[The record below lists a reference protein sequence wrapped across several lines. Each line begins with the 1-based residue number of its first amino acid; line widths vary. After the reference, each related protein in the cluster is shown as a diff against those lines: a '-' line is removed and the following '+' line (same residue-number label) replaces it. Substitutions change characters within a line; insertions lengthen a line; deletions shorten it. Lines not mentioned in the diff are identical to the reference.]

1 MVLQHALL
9 RLRFIFVCTFLDTS
23 LCAVVGQGYI
33 YKNTIIKAL
42 KIVRNGEGVG
52 WGYIYVIV
60 IVLGVNSMVSSIII
74 DISKVVCN
82 DFLRYCYLL

>member
-1 MVLQHALL
+1 MSFYYNTYCIHKKNLPVLVVLQHALL

-52 WGYIYVIV
+52 RSYIYVIV
-60 IVLGVNSMVSSIII
+60 IVLGGNSMVSSI
-74 DISKVVCN
+74 
-82 DFLRYCYLL
+82 